1 MTDKKT
7 CSAQEQQLAREKM
20 DYWAKNRC
28 MENVYASELAF
39 SLIYNNINP
48 GKLPQAL
55 ATMGL
60 ACLPDVM
67 LLIQVDDY
75 SSRYEKMEVTRSHL
89 VKESIRSLLQDSVER
104 SGYAGFAANL
114 IGLDTLVCFL
124 CMPGEKD
131 HAQELEELRAFAARL
146 CDEID
151 RLMEIS
157 VTICVGDPCR
167 KLADF
172 SEAYTRARDALYGS
186 FYAGKDVAV
195 MSAHAEKPQDQY
207 GELFQA
213 FDCYPV
219 LWMAI
224 SNGNEKRFQELLR
237 DLYRFM
243 CEKNIMPQQFKSVH
257 VNLIYAMKDYCV
269 SCGLKDGK
277 RLSQVAEHMIDLMT
291 RCGYAEDISRYI
303 MEYYRY
309 LVQELKKL
317 PKRTQ
322 AEAFREPICAYVKKH
337 YGERITLKEIAEMT
351 GYSTYYT
358 TRIFKKYFGCT
369 LTEYLMQFRIGQSK
383 RMLRDQADAVGT
395 IAVKCGF
402 ESVNY
407 FNSCFHRY
415 TGMSPTQYRRAYGSA
430 AVGGAGEREEHTDPQ
445 CESCRYFMEQAEQ

>member
-1 MTDKKT
+1 MADKKT
-7 CSAQEQQLAREKM
+7 CSAQEQRRARETM

-39 SLIYNNINP
+39 SLIYNNIKP
-48 GKLPQAL
+48 SRLSQAL

-60 ACLPDVM
+60 ACLPDVL

-75 SSRYEKMEVTRSHL
+75 RSRYSKMEVTREHL
-89 VKESIRSLLQDSVER
+89 VKEGIRSLLQDSVCR

-124 CMPGEKD
+124 CMPGEK
-131 HAQELEELRAFAARL
+131 AQEEELEDLRGFAAHL
-146 CDEID
+146 GDEIG

-157 VTICVGDPCR
+157 VTICIGDPCH
-167 KLADF
+167 KLSDF
-172 SEAYTRARDALYGS
+172 SKAYTRARDALYGS
-186 FYAGKDVAV
+186 FYMGKDVAV
-195 MSAHAEKPQDQY
+195 MSSQAEKPQDQY
-207 GELFQA
+207 EEIFQA

-219 LWMAI
+219 LCVTI
-224 SNGNEKRFQELLR
+224 SNGDEGRFQELLK
-237 DLYRFM
+237 DLHLFM
-243 CEKNIMPQQFKSVH
+243 YEKKIMPQQFKSLH
-257 VNLIYAMKDYCV
+257 INLIYAMKDYCV
-269 SCGLKDGK
+269 GCGLKDGK
-277 RLSQVAEHMIDLMT
+277 QLSQITEHMIDLMT
-291 RCGYAEDISRYI
+291 RCGYAEDMSRYI
-303 MEYYRY
+303 MEYYRF
-309 LVQELKKL
+309 LVQELQKL

-322 AEAFREPICAYVKKH
+322 AEAFREPICAYIKNH

-383 RMLRDQADAVGT
+383 RMLRDQADTVGD

-415 TGMSPTQYRRAYGSA
+415 TDMSPTQYRRTFGSKA
-430 AVGGAGEREEHTDPQ
+430 ADGAGEREEHTDVR
-445 CESCRYFMEQAEQ
+445 CESCQYFTKLEK